1 MVSMSFTAG
10 GASTGRHAAEGS
22 DLPAADRAPAGFGP
36 SRPVARSGGPLPR
49 RADTPGLI
57 VPAVPNA
64 EPVDPEILHRVLDSL
79 QEL

>member
-1 MVSMSFTAG
+1 MNFTAS

-22 DLPAADRAPAGFGP
+22 DFPAADRVPPGPGP
-36 SRPVARSGGPLPR
+36 SRLTARSGGPALPR
-49 RADTPGLI
+49 RADTAGLL

-79 QEL
+79 QQL